1 MLSFW
6 KEPGEQETVRLF
18 TATLATETN
27 TFAPMPT
34 SLAAY
39 REGVFLR
46 PGEHPDDAPRMCTA
60 PLFVARHRA
69 AAEGFT
75 LIEGSCF
82 AASPAGMTNRAD
94 YEMMRDEILGQLK
107 AAHTSPD
114 GPVDGVLLG
123 LHGAMV
129 AHGYDDV
136 EGDIIARVREIVG
149 PKAVI
154 GVELDPH
161 CHLTLKRV
169 KAADITILYK
179 EFPHTDVAERAEEV
193 LTLVLAT
200 LRGQVKPVTS
210 VYDCRQIGSYPTT
223 QPLMRA
229 FVDRIKAMEG
239 KDGILSISIAHC
251 FPYADVEELT
261 GRILVITDNDKAK
274 ADAVATA
281 IGEEFVAM
289 RGRTAPPYETV
300 EGGVRSARS
309 HNGAPVVIADP
320 ADNAGGGAPTDNTTI
335 LRHLI
340 ETNAESAALAPI
352 WDPIAVRLCFDAGLG
367 ATFPLRFG
375 GKIAVTSG
383 PPIDAVVTVT
393 GLAQDAW
400 QSFGPTKVPLGDC
413 AAITIGGVEVVL
425 ISNRTQALGLEIF
438 RNLGIEPT
446 ERKIIIVKS
455 TNHFMGAFGPIA
467 SKVIYVDSDGPL
479 SRDYRKLP
487 YTKVARP
494 IWPLDDVAEPRLIL

>member
-1 MLSFW
+1 
-6 KEPGEQETVRLF
+6 VRLF
-18 TATLATETN
+18 SATLATESN
-27 TFAPMPT
+27 TFSPMPT
-34 SLAAY
+34 SLAAF

-60 PLFVARHRA
+60 PLFVARRRA

-82 AASPAGMTNRAD
+82 AASPAGTTNRAD
-94 YEMMRDEILGQLK
+94 YEFMRDEILGQLE
-107 AAHTSPD
+107 AAL
-114 GPVDGVLLG
+114 PVDGVLLG

-136 EGDIIARVREIVG
+136 EGDILTRVRAIVG

-161 CHLTLKRV
+161 CHLTKRRV
-169 KAADITILYK
+169 QSADITILYK
-179 EFPHTDVAERAEEV
+179 EFPHTDVAERAEE
-193 LTLVLAT
+193 LLDLVLAT
-200 LRGQVKPVTS
+200 LRGKVRPVTS

-229 FVDRIKAMEG
+229 FVDKAKAMEG
-239 KDGILSISIAHC
+239 KDGILSISIGHC
-251 FPYADVEELT
+251 FPYADVEELS
-261 GRILVITDNDKAK
+261 GRILVITDGDKAK

-281 IGEEFVAM
+281 LGEEFVSM
-289 RGRTAPPYETV
+289 RGRTAPTYETV
-300 EGGVRSARS
+300 EAGIRSALG
-309 HNGAPVVIADP
+309 HNGAPVVVADP
-320 ADNAGGGAPTDNTTI
+320 ADNAGGGAPSDNTTI
-335 LRHLI
+335 LRYLI
-340 ETNAESAALAPI
+340 EKGAQSAALAPI
-352 WDPIAVRLCFDAGLG
+352 WDPVAVRLCFDAGLG
-367 ATFPLRFG
+367 ATLPLRFG
-375 GKIAVTSG
+375 GKVAPSSG
-383 PPIDAVVTVT
+383 QPIDATVTVT
-393 GLAQDAW
+393 GLARDAW
-400 QSFGPTKVPLGDC
+400 QSFGPTRVPVGDC
-413 AAITIGGVEVVL
+413 AAIKLGGVEVVL

-446 ERKIIIVKS
+446 ERKIIVVKS

-467 SKVIYVDSDGPL
+467 AKVIYVDSDGPL

-494 IWPLDDVAEPRLIL
+494 IWPLDEVTHPGLIL

>member
-1 MLSFW
+1 
-6 KEPGEQETVRLF
+6 VRLF
-18 TATLATETN
+18 SATLATESN
-27 TFAPMPT
+27 TFSPMPT
-34 SLAAY
+34 SLAAF

-60 PLFVARHRA
+60 PLFVARRRA

-82 AASPAGMTNRAD
+82 AASPAGTTNRAD
-94 YEMMRDEILGQLK
+94 YEFMRDEILGQLE
-107 AAHTSPD
+107 AAL
-114 GPVDGVLLG
+114 PVDGVLLG

-136 EGDIIARVREIVG
+136 EGDIVTRVRAIVG

-161 CHLTLKRV
+161 CHLTKRRV
-169 KAADITILYK
+169 QSADITILYK
-179 EFPHTDVAERAEEV
+179 EFPHTDVAERAEE
-193 LTLVLAT
+193 LLDLVLAT
-200 LRGQVKPVTS
+200 LRGKVRPVTS

-229 FVDRIKAMEG
+229 FVDKAKAMEG
-239 KDGILSISIAHC
+239 KDGILSISIGHC
-251 FPYADVEELT
+251 FPYADVEELS
-261 GRILVITDNDKAK
+261 GRILVITDGDKAK

-281 IGEEFVAM
+281 LGEEFVSM
-289 RGRTAPPYETV
+289 RGRTAPTYETV
-300 EGGVRSARS
+300 EAGIGSALS
-309 HNGAPVVIADP
+309 HNGAPVVVADP
-320 ADNAGGGAPTDNTTI
+320 ADNAGGGAPSDNTTI
-335 LRHLI
+335 LRYLI
-340 ETNAESAALAPI
+340 EKGAQSAALAPI
-352 WDPIAVRLCFDAGLG
+352 WDPVAVRLCFDAGLG
-367 ATFPLRFG
+367 ATLPLRFG
-375 GKIAVTSG
+375 GKVAPSSG
-383 PPIDAVVTVT
+383 QPIDATVTVT
-393 GLAQDAW
+393 GLARDAW
-400 QSFGPTKVPLGDC
+400 QSFGPTRVPVGDC
-413 AAITIGGVEVVL
+413 AAIKLGGVEVVL

-446 ERKIIIVKS
+446 ERKIIVVKS

-467 SKVIYVDSDGPL
+467 AKVIYVESDGPL

-494 IWPLDDVAEPRLIL
+494 IWPLDEVTHPGLIL

>member
-1 MLSFW
+1 L
-6 KEPGEQETVRLF
+6 RLF
-18 TATLATETN
+18 AATLATETN
-27 TFAPMPT
+27 TFSPMPT

-39 REGVFLR
+39 REGVFYR
-46 PGEHPDDAPRMCTA
+46 PGEHPTDAPRMCTA
-60 PLFVARHRA
+60 PLFVARNRA
-69 AAEGFT
+69 VAEGFT

-82 AASPAGMTNRAD
+82 AASPAGTTNRAD
-94 YEMMRDEILGQLK
+94 YEFMRDEILDQLR
-107 AAHTSPD
+107 AAHTSKD

-136 EGDIIARVREIVG
+136 EGDITARVREIVG
-149 PKAVI
+149 PKVVI

-169 KAADITILYK
+169 AAADITILYK
-179 EFPHTDVAERAEEV
+179 EFPHTDVVERAQEV
-193 LTLVLAT
+193 LDLVLRT

-239 KDGILSISIAHC
+239 SNILSISIAHC
-251 FPYADVEELT
+251 FPYADVADVT
-261 GRILVITDNDKAK
+261 GRILVITDNDKVL
-274 ADAVATA
+274 ADRIATQL
-281 IGEEFVAM
+281 GEEFVAM

-300 EGGVRSARS
+300 QGGIATACS

-340 ETNAESAALAPI
+340 ETRAESAALAPI
-352 WDPIAVRLCFDAGLG
+352 WDPVAVRLCFDAGLG
-367 ATFPLRFG
+367 AEFPLRFG
-375 GKIAVTSG
+375 GKIAPSSG
-383 PPIDAVVTVT
+383 APIDATVTVAA
-393 GLAQDAW
+393 LARDTW
-400 QSFGPTKVPLGDC
+400 QSFGPTRVPLGDC
-413 AAITIGGVEVVL
+413 AAIRIGGVEVVL

-438 RNLGIEPT
+438 RNLGIEPLQ
-446 ERKIIIVKS
+446 RKIIVVKS

-487 YTKVARP
+487 YTKVTRP
-494 IWPLDDVAEPRLIL
+494 IWPLDETTSPGLIH